1 MSQAAAD
8 DIELGP
14 IDYLVVEYPGG
25 QMTGEALPH
34 LVSLVESGTI
44 RILDVAL
51 VRNLAGGGFQA
62 IRPEDLVA
70 AGATEFELLAGAATG
85 MLSDEDLAEVAAIMD
100 ADSAAVILV
109 YENSWA
115 APMATAMRR
124 AGGQLISNG
133 RIPVEAVVA
142 ALGESVDATIT
153 CR

>member
-70 AGATEFELLAGAATG
+70 AGATEFELLAGVATG

-153 CR
+153 GR